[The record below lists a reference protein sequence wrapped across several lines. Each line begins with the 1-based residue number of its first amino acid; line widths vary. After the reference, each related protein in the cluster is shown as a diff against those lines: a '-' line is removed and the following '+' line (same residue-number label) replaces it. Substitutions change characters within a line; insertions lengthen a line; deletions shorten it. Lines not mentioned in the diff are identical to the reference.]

1 MRTYVLCS
9 STVGAAKAHPMMAQ
23 PRSCWAH
30 LQSDGPP
37 QSHGI
42 SQNRLALALL
52 HCNCTVAATPRHR
65 HTQSPSRAVPHGTQL
80 RMLRRCCGATVP
92 RQGDAWLPHV
102 QNLEQLG
109 PLSKRRL
116 RKRERASFQA
126 HGQSRLCVTRSW
138 SPYL

>member
-1 MRTYVLCS
+1 MGKLAVRRPSPVT
-9 STVGAAKAHPMMAQ
+9 
-23 PRSCWAH
+23 WH
-30 LQSDGPP
+30 LPKSLGITP
-37 QSHGI
+37 QSLQRYG
-42 SQNRLALALL
+42 
-52 HCNCTVAATPRHR
+52 R

-116 RKRERASFQA
+116 RKREWASFQA

-138 SPYL
+138 SPNPSINSSLLLSLSSSTLSAEREHASRRPKVSY